1 MNEQPAQAL
10 GAEHSVVDRGGGQM
24 FVGLD
29 WASTAH
35 ALCVVDEEGVV
46 VERFGFPHSER
57 GLREAIARLVRLAP
71 PAELPV
77 AIERPSGLLV
87 ERLLAAGHPV
97 VPIHPNAFAAARPRW
112 QGAGSKSDAGDAYRL
127 ADYLRTDRHRLRVVE
142 PLDRVTRELQAL
154 VRLRDDQ
161 LAARIAATNQ
171 LAALLDEHW
180 PGAKAVFGRLDS
192 EIALAFLERYPT
204 PASAARLGEARL
216 SAFLRR
222 HSYGGRRGVPELL
235 ARLRS
240 APQPV
245 ERLDPEI
252 VTELVHAQVRLVR
265 TLLHTLAELERAI
278 AAVLETHPK
287 ARLLR
292 PLPRIGTINLSQVVA
307 EVGPL
312 IDRTSDAE
320 QAAALAGA
328 SPVTKRSGQH
338 RAVCFRHH
346 ANTKARKALM
356 LFADNS
362 RHGSPWAERIYRE
375 ARARGCRH
383 PHAVRILARAWLRI
397 IWACWHTNTP
407 YDPGRRRHR
416 EHLLTQPALT

>member
-1 MNEQPAQAL
+1 
-10 GAEHSVVDRGGGQM
+10 M

-29 WASTAH
+29 WASRAH
-35 ALCVVDEEGVV
+35 ELCVVDDQAQV
-46 VERFGFPHSER
+46 VERCGFAHSER
-57 GLREAIARLVRLAP
+57 GLRDALERLGP
-71 PAELPV
+71 PAQMPV

-112 QGAGSKSDAGDAYRL
+112 EGAGSKSDVGDAYRL
-127 ADYLRTDRHRLRVVE
+127 ADYLRTDQHRLRALK
-142 PLDRVTRELQAL
+142 PLDRQTRELQAL

-161 LAARIAATNQ
+161 ISARVAATNQ

-180 PGAKAVFGRLDS
+180 PGAKAIFGRLDS

-204 PASAARLGEARL
+204 PESAGRLGEARL
-216 SAFLRR
+216 EAFLCRR
-222 HSYGGRRGVPELL
+222 SYCGRRSASELL
-235 ARLRS
+235 ARLRT

-245 ERLDPEI
+245 LTLDPEL
-252 VTELVHAQVRLVR
+252 VTELVHAQLRLMR
-265 TLLHTLAELERAI
+265 TLLSTIADLDRAI
-278 AAVLETHPK
+278 AAAVATHPK

-292 PLPRIGTINLSQVVA
+292 PLPRIGTISLGQIVA

-312 IDRTSDAE
+312 LERTGSAE
-320 QAAALAGA
+320 EAAALAGA
-328 SPVTKRSGQH
+328 VPVTKRSGQH
-338 RAVCFRHH
+338 KAVCFRHQ
-346 ANTKARKALM
+346 ANAKARKALT

-362 RHGSPWAERIYRE
+362 RHASPWAERIYRD

-397 IWACWHTNTP
+397 IWACWQTNTP
-407 YDPGRRRHR
+407 YNPNHR
-416 EHLLTQPALT
+416 QHPERPLRELTLT